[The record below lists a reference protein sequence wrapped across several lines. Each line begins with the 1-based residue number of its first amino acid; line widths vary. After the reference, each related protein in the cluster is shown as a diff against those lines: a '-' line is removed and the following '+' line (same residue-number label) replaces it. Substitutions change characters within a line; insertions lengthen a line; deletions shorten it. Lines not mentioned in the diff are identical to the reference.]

1 MGALAHGHKCD
12 AVEEFECRDSGRCVP
27 AAWRC
32 DGEFDCAGHD
42 GLHHDD
48 HSDEEGCRGRPGGEA
63 ACDQLTE
70 FACERGHRCVPL
82 DLVCDGHVDCSDA
95 SDESSDCVR
104 KDLSPYSIFHDHRT
118 SQGLNSMDKEFWL
131 EKWLEFWLDI
141 SVC

>member
-1 MGALAHGHKCD
+1 MSKIPIFKHFLGVGKYQAKTQVVFHAKISLLNWAP
-12 AVEEFECRDSGRCVP
+12 GRCVP

-48 HSDEEGCRGRPGGEA
+48 HSDEEGCRGRGGGSEA

-118 SQGLNSMDKEFWL
+118 SQGLNS
-131 EKWLEFWLDI
+131 I
-141 SVC
+141 